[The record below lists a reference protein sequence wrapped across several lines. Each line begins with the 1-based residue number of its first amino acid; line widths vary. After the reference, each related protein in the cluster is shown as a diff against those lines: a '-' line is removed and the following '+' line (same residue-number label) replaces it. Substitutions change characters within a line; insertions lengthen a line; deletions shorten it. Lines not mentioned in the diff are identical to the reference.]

1 MNIFNGNL
9 KAIKASSLG
18 YLKWM
23 GIVLQVK
30 PSLIDRFNVI
40 GSKIN
45 TQYIHLAYL
54 DFLHELF
61 NKILV
66 DDTI

>member
-30 PSLIDRFNVI
+30 PSLIDRF